1 MWGYVKVFVVRSS
14 KGGELYVDGFRIRVV
29 EKLRLPSFDER
40 FKAINEAYWNTFLL
54 RNKYVFID
62 ILTDSG
68 VNAMTDRQVAAMITA
83 QDSYAGS
90 ETFYEF
96 VKAVEDVLG
105 YKYVLP
111 THQGRAAEHLLAKAF
126 IKEGHVIPMNYHFTT
141 TKVHFELA
149 GGQVLELYIDE
160 ALNTES
166 NHPFK
171 GNMDPEKLK
180 EAIRKYGPEKISF
193 VRMEAATNL
202 IGGQPFS
209 MENLRTVKEICDEH
223 GIPLVLDGS
232 MIDWN
237 AYLIKQRE
245 SDYRN
250 KSVAEI
256 VREMC
261 SYADIFYAS
270 ARKAPCVRGGS

>member
-1 MWGYVKVFVVRSS
+1 M
-14 KGGELYVDGFRIRVV
+14 
-29 EKLRLPSFDER
+29 
-40 FKAINEAYWNTFLL
+40 
-54 RNKYVFID
+54 
-62 ILTDSG
+62 
-68 VNAMTDRQVAAMITA
+68 
-83 QDSYAGS
+83 
-90 ETFYEF
+90 
-96 VKAVEDVLG
+96 
-105 YKYVLP
+105 
-111 THQGRAAEHLLAKAF
+111 F
-126 IKEGHVIPMNYHFTT
+126 IKEGHVISMNYHFTT

-149 GGQVLELYIDE
+149 GGQVLELCIDE
-160 ALNTES
+160 TLNTEN

-180 EAIRKYGPEKISF
+180 EAIRKYGSERVPF
-193 VRMEAATNL
+193 VRMEAETNL
-202 IGGQPFS
+202 IRGQPFS
-209 MENLRTVKEICDEH
+209 MENLRIIKKTCD
-223 GIPLVLDGS
+223 GYGTPLVLDGS

-270 ARKAPCVRGGS
+270 ARKAPCARGGFIATNNNKVF